1 MGVLLNRF
9 IDEIKRL
16 IHNHSFE
23 GEMVSVYARPLT
35 PEEAIG
41 NPEHNDYP
49 LLKGK
54 ERIMEA
60 VFQGARGHAYSDH
73 TGNFSGSIEQVVN
86 LPMDSNFHRALLI
99 STSNA
104 VLRRLGL
111 IKKSCHCKDDDPV
124 NCATYL
130 GDALRQFSPK
140 RILMIGHQPRL
151 LEEISKKFD
160 VRITDRDPDNIGRT
174 KSRVIIEDP
183 EKYKDIMEWSDFI
196 FATGTTIVNDTID
209 GFLADLPV
217 MFYGITISGAAKIL
231 GLNHFCPL
239 GR

>member
-1 MGVLLNRF
+1 MGILLDRF
-9 IDEIKRL
+9 IDEMKRL
-16 IHNHSFE
+16 IHSHSFE

-60 VFQGARGHAYSDH
+60 VFQGVRGHAYSDH
-73 TGNFSGSIEQVVN
+73 TGNFSGSIEQVAN
-86 LPMDSNFHRALLI
+86 FPMDTNFHRALLI

-104 VLRRLGL
+104 VLRRLGF

-140 RILMIGHQPRL
+140 RIWMIGHQPRL
-151 LEEISKKFD
+151 LEEISKSFD

-174 KSRVIIEDP
+174 KSGVIIEDP
-183 EKYKDIMEWSDFI
+183 EKYM
-196 FATGTTIVNDTID
+196 
-209 GFLADLPV
+209 DLPV

-231 GLNHFCPL
+231 DLNHFCPL